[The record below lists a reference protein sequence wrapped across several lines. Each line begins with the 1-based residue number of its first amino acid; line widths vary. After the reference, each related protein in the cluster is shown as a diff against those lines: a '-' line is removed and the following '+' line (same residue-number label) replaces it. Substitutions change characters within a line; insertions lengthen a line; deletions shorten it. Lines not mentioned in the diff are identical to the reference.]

1 MKKPKVDFESVVLSD
16 KKKEQVKCVLSQ
28 HGNRKKIFEEW
39 GFNKIF
45 EKGTAISFVFY
56 GIPGTGKTLM
66 AEAIACHLKQ
76 KLLVIGAAEI
86 ETQVPGGA
94 ERNIK
99 RVFKVGAGKMSPDGL
114 KEKQGGSPFGNPFSG
129 LMAPPTEGAPIGESN
144 ATKPAKHVI
153 LFDECDS
160 LITNRSHVGMI
171 LASQINT
178 ILSELER
185 FDGVVIFTTNRL
197 GSLDPA
203 LERRISAKVEF
214 EFPNQK
220 LRLAIWKRMIPEECP
235 LGKDVSFERLSK
247 FPMTGGNIK
256 NVVLNAAR
264 DAAYK
269 SLDYIPQRCFID
281 AIEKELEGVA
291 TFEAAIESGGGVRSA
306 QPDIERELNEVVVK
320 R

>member
-1 MKKPKVDFESVVLSD
+1 MKKHIVDFESVVLSD
-16 KKKEQVKCVLSQ
+16 KKKEQIKSVLSQ
-28 HGNRKKIFEEW
+28 HGNRKKIFKEW
-39 GFNKIF
+39 GFEKIF

-66 AEAIACHLKQ
+66 AEAIACHLRQ
-76 KLLVIGAAEI
+76 KLLIVGAAEI

-114 KEKQGGSPFGNPFSG
+114 KEKSGGGSLFAGFMSPT
-129 LMAPPTEGAPIGESN
+129 APPQEGEPIGESN
-144 ATKPAKHVI
+144 ATKPEKHVI

-203 LERRISAKVEF
+203 FERRVSAKVEF
-214 EFPNQK
+214 EFPNKK
-220 LRLAIWKRMIPEECP
+220 LRLAIWKRMIPQECP
-235 LGKDVSFERLSK
+235 LGKDVSFEKLAK

-269 SLDYIPQRCFID
+269 GLDYIPQRCFID

-306 QPDIERELNEVVVK
+306 QADIVRELNEVTIK
-320 R
+320 

>member
-1 MKKPKVDFESVVLSD
+1 MKKPRVDFESVVLSE
-16 KKKEQVKCVLSQ
+16 KKKEQSKCALSQ
-28 HGNRKKIFEEW
+28 YNNQKKIFKEW
-39 GFNKIF
+39 GFSEIF

-56 GIPGTGKTLM
+56 GKPGTGKTLM

-76 KLLVIGAAEI
+76 QLLVIGAAEI

-99 RVFKVGAGKMSPDGL
+99 RVFQVGAGKMAP
-114 KEKQGGSPFGNPFSG
+114 GGAEAKTAESG
-129 LMAPPTEGAPIGESN
+129 GMVVGESSSEKEN
-144 ATKPAKHVI
+144 KPQRHVI

-214 EFPNQK
+214 EFPTK
-220 LRLAIWKRMIPEECP
+220 ELRLAIWKRMIPARCP
-235 LGKDVSFERLSK
+235 IAKNVSFEKLAN
-247 FPMTGGNIK
+247 FPMTGGHIK

-264 DAAYK
+264 DAAYQG
-269 SLDYIPQRCFID
+269 LDEIPLKCFMK

-291 TFEAAIESGGGVRSA
+291 SFEAAMRSGGSVMSA
-306 QPDIERELNEVVVK
+306 TEDIERELGEIK
-320 R
+320 IKK